1 MPVSLTAKD
10 VMDSKVVSMDGSS
23 SVNDAILK
31 MVQSDT
37 WSLIVE
43 VAGLPEGVVTDR
55 DILRRCLGKGGD
67 PSRMKIK
74 DIMSSPVV
82 SVDPGERLGA
92 IMDLMVEKNIRR
104 VFVSE
109 NGKVIGKITQ
119 TKLFDDTINVMESL
133 TSLRYQM

>member
-1 MPVSLTAKD
+1 
-10 VMDSKVVSMDGSS
+10 MDSKVVSMDGSS

>member
-1 MPVSLTAKD
+1 
-10 VMDSKVVSMDGSS
+10 MDAKVVSMDGSS

-31 MVQSDT
+31 MVSSDT
-37 WSLIVE
+37 WSLVVE

-55 DILRRCLGKGGD
+55 DIFRRCLGKGAD

-82 SVDPGERLGA
+82 SVDPGERLGT

>member
-1 MPVSLTAKD
+1 
-10 VMDSKVVSMDGSS
+10 MDSKVVSMDGSS

-31 MVQSDT
+31 MVSSDA
-37 WSLIVE
+37 WSIVVE

-55 DILRRCLGKGGD
+55 DIFRRCLGKGAD
-67 PSRMKIK
+67 PSRTKLK

-82 SVDPGERLGA
+82 SVDPSERLGT

>member
-1 MPVSLTAKD
+1 
-10 VMDSKVVSMDGSS
+10 MDSKVVSMDGSS

-31 MVQSDT
+31 MVSSDA
-37 WSLIVE
+37 WSIVVE

-55 DILRRCLGKGGD
+55 DIFRRCLGKGGD
-67 PSRMKIK
+67 SSRMKIK

-82 SVDPGERLGA
+82 SVDPGERLGT
-92 IMDLMVEKNIRR
+92 IMDIMVEKNIRR

-119 TKLFDDTINVMESL
+119 TKLFDDTMNVMESL